1 MEHCRLKRKKRQSS
15 QREAIGKNPFGASN
29 GIDLWQESLMHARQ
43 NREKGKQDWERE
55 AEREKSKINVK
66 EEMSEGK
73 MGMK

>member
-1 MEHCRLKRKKRQSS
+1 
-15 QREAIGKNPFGASN
+15 
-29 GIDLWQESLMHARQ
+29 MHARQ